1 MKPPPSPTKR
11 PSLRGSSVSLYY
23 HSFFL
28 LSILLRL
35 FLFFSAQP
43 RRTRPPRQK
52 YFPDFRGK
60 LFVYLLPYPLPCPG
74 EKPPVSPRRPKR
86 FRFQG
91 RRFSL
96 RIMYSHAGAKR
107 TLRPGI
113 PHAARAT
120 RAKNQ
125 TVKGETRRNAPL
137 CAKFPPCRSDS
148 RRAPPQSRPPPIF
161 SLRAKSALFARNR
174 RKEGSRDATK

>member
-1 MKPPPSPTKR
+1 MKPPPVPDETPVPSGILRIFILSQFFPFVNTFAAFFVFFGTSAPDPPAPTKIFSGFPGKIIR
-11 PSLRGSSVSLYY
+11 ISPSVS
-23 HSFFL
+23 
-28 LSILLRL
+28 
-35 FLFFSAQP
+35 SALP
-43 RRTRPPRQK
+43 RRP
-52 YFPDFRGK
+52 
-60 LFVYLLPYPLPCPG
+60 
-74 EKPPVSPRRPKR
+74 PPVFPRRPKR

-96 RIMYSHAGAKR
+96 RIMYSHASAKR

-113 PHAARAT
+113 PHAARAM